1 VSPQVKDYTRDL
13 AARAKGLGQA
23 QKVMIPNLGAAA
35 AEYRPEKDGPMT
47 LSKIAEAQE
56 NIRTMDEND
65 RKPSL
70 SAETIQGLQALHQ
83 QTAAQQRPPTPPPA
97 QPQVEVPAAEMPK
110 SAEGKKSVTKLSDDE
125 AQRLTETSD
134 IDFDLMMQ
142 RLRNDVLNNEDER
155 KAVEARVK
163 EMNLTDGLV
172 SGEFKQLVPI
182 MPGKLEVVFRSI
194 SPLENEEI
202 RQKLLEQQLEDEKL
216 ANSSVLSER
225 YGFMQTVAAVHSIN
239 GQEMPKH
246 LGSDKGI
253 RVFKWDTFQKK
264 VQLFM
269 GYPSPFI
276 HSLSTH
282 AYWFDLRVRKLFSS
296 TALKNG

>member
-1 VSPQVKDYTRDL
+1 MRDYTKGL
-13 AARAKGLGQA
+13 AERAKGLGQE
-23 QKVMIPNLGAAA
+23 QKVPIPNLAAA
-35 AEYRPEKDGPMT
+35 HAEYRPEKDGPMT
-47 LSKIAEAQE
+47 LSSIAVAQE
-56 NIRTMDEND
+56 NIRNMDEND

-70 SAETIQGLQALHQ
+70 SPETIAGLSALHQ
-83 QTAAQQRPPTPPPA
+83 QTAAQQKPPAPPPPQ
-97 QPQVEVPAAEMPK
+97 QPVPQDTAAAEAKP
-110 SAEGKKSVTKLSDDE
+110 AEAKKSVTKLSDDE

-142 RLRNDVLNNEDER
+142 RLRNDVLNNEEER
-155 KAVEARVK
+155 KAVESRVK
-163 EMNLTDGLV
+163 EMNLADGLA
-172 SGEFKQLVPI
+172 SGEFRQHVPI
-182 MPGKLEVVFRSI
+182 KPGALEVVFRSI

-246 LGSDKGI
+246 IGVEKGM
-253 RVFKWDTFQKK
+253 RVFKWDVFTKK

-296 TALKNG
+296 TSLKNG

>member
-1 VSPQVKDYTRDL
+1 MKDYTRGLTD
-13 AARAKGLGQA
+13 RAKGLGQS
-23 QKVMIPNLGAAA
+23 QKVPIPNLGAAA

-47 LSKIAEAQE
+47 LSMIAEAQE
-56 NIRTMDEND
+56 NIRTMDDND
-65 RKPSL
+65 RKPTL
-70 SAETIQGLQALHQ
+70 SPETIQGLNALHKA
-83 QTAAQQRPPTPPPA
+83 TAAQQTPPTPPAPPTSESSEEAPSKPA
-97 QPQVEVPAAEMPK
+97 ET
-110 SAEGKKSVTKLSDDE
+110 KKSVTKLSDDE

-142 RLRNDVLNNEDER
+142 RLRNDVLNNEEER
-155 KAVEARVK
+155 KAVESRVK

-172 SGEFKQLVPI
+172 TGEFKQLVPI

-216 ANSSVLSER
+216 ANSTVLGER

-246 LGSDKGI
+246 LGTDKGV
-253 RVFKWDTFQKK
+253 RVFKWDTFTKK

-269 GYPSPFI
+269 GYPSPLI